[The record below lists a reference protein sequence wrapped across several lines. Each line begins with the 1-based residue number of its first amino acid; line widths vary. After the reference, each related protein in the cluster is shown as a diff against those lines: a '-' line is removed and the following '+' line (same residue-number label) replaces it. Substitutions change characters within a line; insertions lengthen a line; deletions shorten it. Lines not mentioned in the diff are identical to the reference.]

1 MTCMDSEI
9 TNVRI
14 DDIAQIRQDIEL
26 IKNIL
31 LSEGEL
37 TDWAKRELAKARQVP
52 ESECVSHEDVKGMI
66 LRK

>member
-1 MTCMDSEI
+1 MDAEI
-9 TNVRI
+9 TNVRT
-14 DDIAQIRQDIEL
+14 DDIAQIRHDIEM

-37 TDWAKRELAKARQVP
+37 TDWAKRELTAARKVP
-52 ESECVSHEDVKGMI
+52 ESECVSHEDVEDMI